1 MYIGETMKKFKYQQR
16 PEIGSTI
23 TCSKG
28 YEGVLLEI
36 IEIDKYNYE
45 MIVEFLSHNDVIIRA
60 KFRKK
65 SINNLTTRAII
76 NLQEGHFFCTACR
89 CVLPNSEGRQ
99 KEEQLSLC
107 KKCNSKK
114 RTEAKKKNPQH
125 KIRTSIYKDT
135 HLVWTGRLTD
145 KDKTPWSQDPNSMPY
160 KRLGCNTEQLRR
172 HISSQFEPGWTIEGR
187 GSQWELDHIKGFSE
201 FDLTDEAQMFEVS
214 HYTNLRPLP
223 IAENR
228 RKRGK

>member
-1 MYIGETMKKFKYQQR
+1 MKKFKYQQR

-36 IEIDKYNYE
+36 IDIDKYKYDL
-45 MIVEFLSHNDVIIRA
+45 IVEFLSHNDVVIRA
-60 KFRKK
+60 RFRQSSK
-65 SINNLTTRAII
+65 IHLTTRAII
-76 NLQEGHFFCTACR
+76 NLQKGHFFCSVCR
-89 CVLPNSEGRQ
+89 CVLPNSQGRQ
-99 KEEQLSLC
+99 KEEHMTLC
-107 KKCNSKK
+107 KACNSKK
-114 RTEAKKKNPQH
+114 RTEAKKKNQQH

-135 HLVWTGRLTD
+135 HLVWTGTHTD
-145 KDKTPWSQDPNSMPY
+145 KARTPWSQDPNTMPY

-187 GSQWELDHIKGFSE
+187 GSQWELDHIRGFSE
-201 FDLTDEAQMFEVS
+201 FDLTDEAQVFEVA

-228 RKRGK
+228 SKRGK